1 MKVFYDKDCDLKL
14 IKGKKVAII
23 GYGSQ
28 GHAHAQNLNDS
39 GGKVVVGVRK
49 GGPSWDKVKKAG
61 LKVAEIADA
70 VKGADFVM
78 MLMPD
83 EHIGAAYRDEIEPNI
98 KKGATL
104 AFAHGFNVHYGQVMP
119 REDLDVVMIAPK
131 APGHTVRSTYAG
143 GGGVP
148 MLVAIHQ
155 DTSKMARDMAL
166 SYACAIGGGRAG
178 IIETNFREETETD
191 LFGEQ
196 TVLCGGTVE
205 LIKMGFEV
213 LVEAGYA
220 PEMAYFECLH
230 ELKLIVD
237 LIYEGGI
244 ANMNY
249 SISNNA
255 EFGEYV
261 TGPKVITEATR
272 EAMREAL
279 KTIQTGEYAKQFI
292 LENRAGAPT
301 LLSRR
306 RLMGEHQIEVV
317 GEQLRA
323 MMPWIKANKLVD
335 KTRN

>member
-1 MKVFYDKDCDLKL
+1 M
-14 IKGKKVAII
+14 
-23 GYGSQ
+23 
-28 GHAHAQNLNDS
+28 
-39 GGKVVVGVRK
+39 
-49 GGPSWDKVKKAG
+49 
-61 LKVAEIADA
+61 
-70 VKGADFVM
+70 
-78 MLMPD
+78 
-83 EHIGAAYRDEIEPNI
+83 
-98 KKGATL
+98 
-104 AFAHGFNVHYGQVMP
+104 
-119 REDLDVVMIAPK
+119 
-131 APGHTVRSTYAG
+131 
-143 GGGVP
+143 
-148 MLVAIHQ
+148 
-155 DTSKMARDMAL
+155 
-166 SYACAIGGGRAG
+166 
-178 IIETNFREETETD
+178 
-191 LFGEQ
+191 
-196 TVLCGGTVE
+196 LCGGTVE

-261 TGPKVITEATR
+261 TGPKVITEETR
-272 EAMREAL
+272 VAMREAL
-279 KTIQTGEYAKQFI
+279 KFIQTGEYAKQFI